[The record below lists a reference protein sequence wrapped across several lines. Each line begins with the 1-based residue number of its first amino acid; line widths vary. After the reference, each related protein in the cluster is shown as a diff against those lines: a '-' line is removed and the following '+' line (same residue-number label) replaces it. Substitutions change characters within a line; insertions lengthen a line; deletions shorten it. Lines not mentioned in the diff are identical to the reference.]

1 MENNELYPEG
11 IVHQTEDFAIRQKIK
26 KFVGEN
32 VEEIIKEETIKA
44 FEKLGYEENEGYLFI
59 VAAGGKNNKE
69 KEIGKSTKEGKLVVT
84 VSVPKMLN
92 MGAVK
97 PVSYMQKVTTFGGKK
112 LVSEIYMEIR
122 DKTVHIEYKNTEAAS
137 FSQSSEKDTYAP
149 HKLNKSAVI
158 SGLENEKTFK
168 KDFANF
174 FEPIA
179 EAEAIYLVGTKI
191 AVDDKVERNMNDSI
205 VKENKNIMKLV
216 DLFSSSFEEAGN
228 QIDNLVKES
237 LEIKD
242 AEYKEKED
250 SAVGTPSTSSGK
262 PTDKKLVIGSEDKT
276 EEEKNEETVD
286 EMTAS
291 GGNAAGGAY
300 LTPHAFT
307 SNGKTKAF
315 KTNKSL
321 GYTEVQM
328 NESVKDTTYGQM
340 RTPRAHKVRQEDG
353 SYKIITEGSA
363 KTPYVDVVPMG
374 PDGWP
379 PKGMEHPY
387 ALGKHGIKVN
397 SPEELAETG
406 HGDLSQLEKENLK
419 ENNYLLKETGEWDDS
434 DEEMIKWKE
443 YLKNEINK
451 ITNEFPDRVEL
462 ISVKGFDKYQGP
474 YANVKINDIN
484 YTIWTIG
491 EMGNLWIDGFPVD
504 NTSDAGANPGYMGN
518 TGNIINMLKNRFSE
532 LNESLKLNLVKRK
545 FISLTENEEK
555 GINKRYIITEKLSK
569 EEQVKRWKKLYEND
583 CFCGIKDQGDD
594 ITTRGE
600 YEEEANKEFSANNSI
615 ESDLC
620 NTPFSGEEKGFV
632 DVPKTK
638 GSMIVFRISES
649 DVKANKMYLIDH
661 FTKKLVLNPLYKSK
675 G

>member
-11 IVHQTEDFAIRQKIK
+11 IVNQTEDFAIRQKIK

-32 VEEIIKEETIKA
+32 VEEIIREETIKA
-44 FEKLGYEENEGYLFI
+44 FEKIGYEENEGYLFI
-59 VAAGGKNNKE
+59 IAAGGKDNKE
-69 KEIGKSTKEGKLVVT
+69 KEIGKSTKEGKLIVT

-174 FEPIA
+174 FKPIA
-179 EAEAIYLVGTKI
+179 EAEANYLIGTKI

-205 VKENKNIMKLV
+205 VKENKNIMKLT

-237 LEIKD
+237 LEIKK
-242 AEYKEKED
+242 AESKKKED
-250 SAVGTPSTSSGK
+250 SVSGTPSTSSGE

-276 EEEKNEETVD
+276 EEEKTEETV
-286 EMTAS
+286 EEITAS

-307 SNGKTKAF
+307 NDGKTKAF
-315 KTNKSL
+315 KTNKNL

-328 NESVKDTTYGQM
+328 NEAVKNTTYGQM

-353 SYKIITEGSA
+353 SYKILAEGNT

-406 HGDLSQLEKENLK
+406 HGDLSQLEKKEKDQVEENYKKTLD
-419 ENNYLLKETGEWDDS
+419 LT
-434 DEEMIKWKE
+434 
-443 YLKNEINK
+443 
-451 ITNEFPDRVEL
+451 
-462 ISVKGFDKYQGP
+462 
-474 YANVKINDIN
+474 
-484 YTIWTIG
+484 
-491 EMGNLWIDGFPVD
+491 
-504 NTSDAGANPGYMGN
+504 
-518 TGNIINMLKNRFSE
+518 
-532 LNESLKLNLVKRK
+532 KRK
-545 FISLTENEEK
+545 FSSLTENEEK

-569 EEQVKRWKKLYEND
+569 EDQVKRWKELYEND
-583 CFCGIKDQGDD
+583 CFCGIKDQGED
-594 ITTRGE
+594 IITRDE
-600 YEEEANKEFSANNSI
+600 YEEKASKEFSTNNPI

-620 NTPFSGEEKGFV
+620 NTPFSGEEEGFM
-632 DVPKTK
+632 DVPKAK

-649 DVKANKMYLIDH
+649 DIKANKMYLVDH
-661 FTKKLVLNPLYKSK
+661 FTKKIVFNPLYKSK
-675 G
+675 E

>member
-1 MENNELYPEG
+1 MENTELYPEG
-11 IVHQTEDFAIRQKIK
+11 IVQQTEDFALRQKIK
-26 KFVGEN
+26 KIVGEN
-32 VEEIIKEETIKA
+32 VEEIIKEETIRA
-44 FEKLGYEENEGYLFI
+44 FKELGYDEKDGYMFVI
-59 VAAGGKNNKE
+59 AAGGKDNKE
-69 KEIGKSTKEGKLVVT
+69 KEVGKGTAEGKLIVT
-84 VSVPKMLN
+84 VSIPKMLN

-97 PVSYMQKVTTFGGKK
+97 PVSYMQKVSTFGGKK
-112 LVSEIYMEIR
+112 IVSEIYLEIK
-122 DKTVHIEYKNTEAAS
+122 DKTVHVEYKNTEAAA
-137 FSQSSEKDTYAP
+137 FHQSSEKDTYAP
-149 HKLNKSAVI
+149 NKLNKSGII
-158 SGLENEKTFK
+158 SGIENEKTFK
-168 KDFANF
+168 KDFKDF
-174 FEPIA
+174 FSSIADA
-179 EAEAIYLVGTKI
+179 EARYLIGTKI
-191 AVDDKVERNMNDSI
+191 ANDDKTEKNMNDSI
-205 VKENKNIMKLV
+205 VKENKFTMKLT
-216 DLFSSSFEEAGN
+216 DLFSSSFEDAGN

-237 LEIKD
+237 VEIK
-242 AEYKEKED
+242 EVESKEKED
-250 SAVGTPSTSSGK
+250 SVSGTPSTSSGE

-276 EEEKNEETVD
+276 EEEKTEETVE

-307 SNGKTKAF
+307 SDGKTKAF

-328 NESVKDTTYGQM
+328 NESVKNTTYGQM

-353 SYKIITEGSA
+353 SYKIIAEGSV

-406 HGDLSQLEKENLK
+406 HGDLSQLEKK
-419 ENNYLLKETGEWDDS
+419 EKDPV
-434 DEEMIKWKE
+434 EESYRKSLDLTK
-443 YLKNEINK
+443 KK
-451 ITNEFPDRVEL
+451 
-462 ISVKGFDKYQGP
+462 
-474 YANVKINDIN
+474 
-484 YTIWTIG
+484 
-491 EMGNLWIDGFPVD
+491 
-504 NTSDAGANPGYMGN
+504 
-518 TGNIINMLKNRFSE
+518 FS
-532 LNESLKLNLVKRK
+532 SLA
-545 FISLTENEEK
+545 ENEEK

-569 EEQVKRWKKLYEND
+569 EDQVKRWKELYEND

-594 ITTRGE
+594 ITTRDE
-600 YEEEANKEFSANNSI
+600 YEEEANKEFSANNPI

-620 NTPFSGEEKGFV
+620 NTPFSGEEEGFV
-632 DVPKTK
+632 DVPKAK

-675 G
+675 E